1 MCMKREMVWFR
12 IVNFPNLT
20 SNILLS
26 PAYGVYYSSLKLKS
40 DYGRHQLAVIDRKL
54 LGIA

>member
-40 DYGRHQLAVIDRKL
+40 DYGRHQLAVIGRKL